1 MKFLKTLALLPLI
14 FVGAA
19 NATAFNVSVHDLT
32 DTLSVTGNGFAAG
45 QITCANETCTQIGSG
60 GPNIGA
66 FSNANVLGT
75 HNFNIFE
82 DLAQTILSD
91 TLSFTIGA
99 AGASGQFLL
108 LSNFIFHSDI
118 DGGPGLTPLAN
129 AIGITEDG
137 TMQTA
142 LSFANNAGTNTY
154 AVQFQS
160 DPEPIPEPSALALLG
175 IALAGLA
182 LTRRRKLG

>member
-32 DTLSVTGNGFAAG
+32 DTLSVTGNGFTAG

-91 TLSFTIGA
+91 TLSFTIRA
-99 AGASGQFLL
+99 AGASGQFLV